1 MKMKY
6 FYTTNFDNAVM
17 HNISVTTSANDTS
30 IILTREGVLLAL
42 ASKVVRVIRL
52 NDTGLPFMIIAK
64 HMDTNVKQPA
74 L

>member
-1 MKMKY
+1 
-6 FYTTNFDNAVM
+6 M

>member
-1 MKMKY
+1 
-6 FYTTNFDNAVM
+6 M
-17 HNISVTTSANDTS
+17 HNISVTTSANDTR

>member
-1 MKMKY
+1 MQP
-6 FYTTNFDNAVM
+6 TNFDNTVM
-17 HNISVTTSANDTS
+17 NNISVTTSANDTS
-30 IILTREGVLLAL
+30 TILTSEGVLLAV
-42 ASKVVRVIRL
+42 AGNVVRLIRL